1 MFNFI
6 DYTRVECS
14 VHYMGKCMSIMKL
27 NLHILL
33 LYNSNSYIGS
43 QDPCVYK
50 RFHFFNPCWHLFPEN
65 RLLTWHTHTHTE
77 NVCMPVL
84 RKNIKILIYCIS
96 RINNVIPNNIINS
109 YRQVNASHTTSD
121 IFSIESS
128 KSMFCQGFFSFV
140 ILFLCSSTVAFS
152 LNSMWNNLWVVLIS
166 TETINTAKP
175 LNPSLCC
182 VLNGHV

>member
-1 MFNFI
+1 MLGHRI
-6 DYTRVECS
+6 HVYTNV
-14 VHYMGKCMSIMKL
+14 SIFL
-27 NLHILL
+27 IHAGI
-33 LYNSNSYIGS
+33 
-43 QDPCVYK
+43 
-50 RFHFFNPCWHLFPEN
+50 FFLKTVCLPD
-65 RLLTWHTHTHTE
+65 THTHTHTE